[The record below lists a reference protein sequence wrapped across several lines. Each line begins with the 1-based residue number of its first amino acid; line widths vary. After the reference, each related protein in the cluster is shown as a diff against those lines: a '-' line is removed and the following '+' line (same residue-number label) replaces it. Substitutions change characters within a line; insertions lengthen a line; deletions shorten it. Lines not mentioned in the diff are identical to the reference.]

1 MEREAVVRGVRAL
14 WPVLMVLAGAGALG
28 VLTGKLPPALISLLA
43 GVTLACSAWLFY
55 RAVKGFI
62 PIDEQEA
69 KHQLEQQ
76 AGLSEMAPLTSSADR
91 LVGGNEALWSWHRR
105 RLEAMAGAL
114 SKPANPV
121 LTRQDGLRLVA
132 LILAIGVCLWQ
143 PVPASRALN
152 FDLSPLMGD
161 ADLALDVWAQPPEY
175 TGLPVVRLMR
185 DTTSMSLP
193 EGSVIF
199 ARLDGAKGAPRLR
212 VGSTTEVMTRE
223 RGQAWR
229 GNATL
234 TQSGRVSLERLGTR
248 AAWQVKAIK
257 DQAPKLTNV
266 QPITT
271 DSRGR
276 LDVTFAASD
285 DYGIA
290 GAFVRVTA
298 VKPLVGLVGK
308 NSFDTPMILEGEPG
322 EDGTRHVFVDVAD
335 HVLSGL
341 QVDARIVVRD
351 GLGQETIS
359 APTRLNMPEME
370 WKTPLGAALQEQRLL
385 ILREARPYQ
394 MRPPA
399 FATLFDGQSN
409 LPIKLDLSE
418 PLVDAPEGIARA
430 FARLNATLS
439 SQKQVGLSDV
449 GLMGLQFAR
458 ERLAL
463 ARTSDDAHEVAPIL
477 WQLALQAEVA
487 DQSPAQQR
495 IAAARQ
501 ALEQALKNGA
511 SDEQIK
517 QLTQDL
523 RDAVQERLQ
532 ELAQQGQGQGEGQGG
547 SGGESVS
554 SGDIDKMLRELEQ
567 SGGSGA
573 RQDALDQLDKLGD
586 LMESLQAGSSSG
598 SGSEG
603 GQSSQSA
610 GGAGPLDDVMRE
622 QRDLSDE
629 TTERKGQNEG
639 APAADLAD
647 RQNDLADRLSS
658 PSGSEPSQ
666 PGPEAQVQA
675 GKSQAAQAMRDAAE
689 ALRRGDLS
697 GAADAQARAE
707 QALQQAAQAQAQNQ
721 AQSSK
726 DGSAGGD
733 QDPLGRNLSRQDD
746 GRGTKVPDQVEKRRA
761 RDVREELRRR
771 QADPNRDSQERDYL
785 DRLLK
790 DR

>member
-1 MEREAVVRGVRAL
+1 MEREAVVRGLRAL
-14 WPVLMVLAGAGALG
+14 WPALMLLAGAGALG
-28 VLTGKLPPALISLLA
+28 VLTQKLPSALISLFA
-43 GVTLACSAWLFY
+43 GVTLACAAWLFY
-55 RAVKGFI
+55 RAVKEFT
-62 PIDEQEA
+62 PIDEEEA
-69 KHQLEQQ
+69 KHRLEQQ

-114 SKPANPV
+114 SKPVGPV
-121 LTRQDGLRLVA
+121 ITRQDGLRLMA
-132 LILAIGVCLWQ
+132 LMLAIGICFWQ
-143 PVPASRALN
+143 PVPAGRALN
-152 FDLSPLMGD
+152 FDLSPLVGD
-161 ADLALDVWAQPPEY
+161 ADLVLDVWAQPPDY
-175 TGLPVVRLMR
+175 TGLPVVRLTR
-185 DTTSMSLP
+185 ETPSVSLP
-193 EGSVIF
+193 EGSVIV
-199 ARLDGAKGAPRLR
+199 ARLDGATGAPHLR
-212 VGSTTEVMTRE
+212 VGTTTAVMTRE

-234 TQSGRVSLERLGTR
+234 IHSGRISVDRLGTR
-248 AAWQVKAIK
+248 ATWQVKAIK
-257 DQAPKLTNV
+257 DQAPKLANV
-266 QPITT
+266 LPITT

-285 DYGIA
+285 DYGIT

-308 NSFDTPMILEGEPG
+308 TGVDTAMILEGEPG

-359 APTRLNMPEME
+359 APTRLDLPEME
-370 WKTPLGAALQEQRLL
+370 WKTALGAALQEQRLL

-394 MRPPA
+394 VRPPA

-409 LPIKLDLSE
+409 LPIELDLSD
-418 PLVDAPEGIARA
+418 PLLGAPQGIADA
-430 FARLNATLS
+430 FALLDATLS

-463 ARTSDDAHEVAPIL
+463 ARTSDDAHDVAPIL
-477 WQLALQAEVA
+477 WQMALQAEVA

-511 SDEQIK
+511 SEEQIS

-523 RDAVQERLQ
+523 RDAVQERMQ
-532 ELAQQGQGQGEGQGG
+532 ELAEQNQGQNQGEGQGSG
-547 SGGESVS
+547 GGESIS

-586 LMESLQAGSSSG
+586 LMENLQAGGSSG
-598 SGSEG
+598 GEG
-603 GQSSQSA
+603 GQSNQSA
-610 GGAGPLDDVMRE
+610 SGAGQLDDVMRE

-629 TTERKGQNEG
+629 TTARKGQNEG
-639 APAADLAD
+639 APAPDLAD
-647 RQNDLADRLSS
+647 RQDDLADRLSS
-658 PSGSEPSQ
+658 PSTSAPMQ

-675 GKSQAAQAMRDAAE
+675 GKSQAAQAMRDAAQ
-689 ALRRGDLS
+689 ALRRGDLG

-707 QALQQAAQAQAQNQ
+707 QGLQQAAQAQAQSQ

-726 DGSAGGD
+726 GGNAGGD

-771 QADPNRDSQERDYL
+771 QADPNRDGQERDYL